1 MKIAYIAET
10 SLSNKSA
17 YTLHVLKMCDAF
29 SKQGEVQLI
38 LPHIKSNF
46 KLNKI
51 KKDFLLTP
59 KKKFTVKGILK
70 YKVKNFLNRI
80 YFGYKSA
87 KYIKKTNSNIV
98 LTRSII
104 ASFFL
109 CIFKVKHFLEIHNEL
124 NGLTKFLMINL
135 NFINSYYITNIIL
148 ISKTLSKIFPKIK
161 KNKTLILHDAVN
173 IKNFKYRKDNNK
185 IRNLTYIGSFY
196 KGKGIELIL
205 ELAKYFKNLN
215 FNIYGEPLKKI
226 DNISGNVKIHGY
238 INYKKVPNAL
248 AKSDILLLPSA
259 DLQFGR
265 AKNINITNYNSPLKM
280 FDYLAS
286 GKIILASKRDGICE
300 VLKHNYNSII
310 VNKYDL
316 DNWIIEINKIM
327 NKKYNLIKLKKN
339 SIKTAKRHTWDK
351 RVDIILTNCVNSD
364 I

>member
-29 SKQGEVQLI
+29 SKQGEIQLI

-135 NFINSYYITNIIL
+135 NFINSYYITKIIL

-196 KGKGIELIL
+196 KGKGIELIYK
-205 ELAKYFKNLN
+205 LAEKFKKIN
-215 FNIYGEPLKKI
+215 FNIYGDPLGKI
-226 DNISGNVKIHGY
+226 NDLPINVKIHGY
-238 INYKKVPNAL
+238 INYKKVPNVL
-248 AKSDILLLPSA
+248 AKSDILLLPNA

-265 AKNINITNYNSPLKM
+265 GNINITNYNSPLKM

-286 GKIILASKRDGICE
+286 GKVILASRRDGICE
-300 VLKHNYNSII
+300 VLKHNYKFNYS
-310 VNKYDL
+310 N
-316 DNWIIEINKIM
+316 
-327 NKKYNLIKLKKN
+327 
-339 SIKTAKRHTWDK
+339 
-351 RVDIILTNCVNSD
+351 
-364 I
+364 